1 MSITQISIFL
11 ENKVGQLAQVCKV
24 LADNDVSLVT
34 LSLAETADF
43 GIARLVVDDTA
54 KAEDVLRRNKYI
66 VKATPVVAV
75 AVPDRPGGMAEVV
88 STLSA
93 KGCDIEYSY
102 AFALRHGGGPQARR
116 CVDQGDR
123 RPLPEDLPRRAG
135 HPSAQPGQD
144 QARH

>member
-54 KAEDVLRRNKYI
+54 KAEDVLRRNNYI

-102 AFALRHGGGPQARR
+102 AFALRHGEKAVLVFRFKNNEQATA
-116 CVDQGDR
+116 VIA
-123 RPLPEDLPRRAG
+123 EAG
-135 HPSAQPGQD
+135 FATLTENQIQD
-144 QARH
+144 AAK

>member
-1 MSITQISIFL
+1 MTINQISVFL

-24 LADNDVSLVT
+24 LADDGVSLVT

-54 KAEDVLRRNKYI
+54 KAEETLRRNKFI

-102 AFALRHGGGPQARR
+102 AFGH
-116 CVDQGDR
+116 GDR
-123 RPLPEDLPRRAG
+123 AVLVFRFKDADAAAAVIGEAG
-135 HPSAQPGQD
+135 FTTLDEKQIQNA
-144 QARH
+144 AK

>member
-1 MSITQISIFL
+1 MTINQISIFL

-24 LADNDVSLVT
+24 LADNGVSLVT

-54 KAEDVLRRNKYI
+54 KAEETLRRNKFI
-66 VKATPVVAV
+66 VKTTPVVAV

-102 AFALRHGGGPQARR
+102 AFALRHGEKAVLVFRFKDAEKADA
-116 CVDQGDR
+116 VIA
-123 RPLPEDLPRRAG
+123 EAG
-135 HPSAQPGQD
+135 FATLAENQIQNAAQ
-144 QARH
+144 

>member
-11 ENKVGQLAQVCKV
+11 ENKVGQRAQVCKV

-102 AFALRHGGGPQARR
+102 AFALRHGEKAVLVFRFKNNEQATA
-116 CVDQGDR
+116 VIA
-123 RPLPEDLPRRAG
+123 EAG
-135 HPSAQPGQD
+135 FATLTENQIQD
-144 QARH
+144 AAK

>member
-1 MSITQISIFL
+1 MTINQISVFL

-24 LADNDVSLVT
+24 LADDGVSLVT

-54 KAEDVLRRNKYI
+54 KAEETLRRSKFI
-66 VKATPVVAV
+66 VKTTPVVAV

-102 AFALRHGGGPQARR
+102 AFGH
-116 CVDQGDR
+116 GDR
-123 RPLPEDLPRRAG
+123 AVLVFRFKDADKASAVIAEAG
-135 HPSAQPGQD
+135 FSTLDEKLIQNA
-144 QARH
+144 AK

>member
-24 LADNDVSLVT
+24 LADNGVSLVT

-102 AFALRHGGGPQARR
+102 AFALRHGEKAVLVFRFKNNEQATA
-116 CVDQGDR
+116 VIA
-123 RPLPEDLPRRAG
+123 EAG
-135 HPSAQPGQD
+135 FATLTENQIQD
-144 QARH
+144 AAK

>member
-11 ENKVGQLAQVCKV
+11 ENRVGQLAQVCKV

-102 AFALRHGGGPQARR
+102 AFALRHGEKAVLVFRFKNNEQATA
-116 CVDQGDR
+116 VIA
-123 RPLPEDLPRRAG
+123 EAG
-135 HPSAQPGQD
+135 FATLTENQIQD
-144 QARH
+144 AAK

>member
-102 AFALRHGGGPQARR
+102 AFALRHGEKAVLVFRFKNNEQATA
-116 CVDQGDR
+116 VIA
-123 RPLPEDLPRRAG
+123 EAG
-135 HPSAQPGQD
+135 FATLTENQIQD
-144 QARH
+144 AAK

>member
-1 MSITQISIFL
+1 MTINQISVFL
-11 ENKVGQLAQVCKV
+11 ENRVGQLAQVCKV

-102 AFALRHGGGPQARR
+102 AFALRHGEKAVLVFRFKNNEQATA
-116 CVDQGDR
+116 VIA
-123 RPLPEDLPRRAG
+123 EAG
-135 HPSAQPGQD
+135 FATLTENQIQD
-144 QARH
+144 AAK

>member
-1 MSITQISIFL
+1 MTINQISVFL

-102 AFALRHGGGPQARR
+102 AFALRHGEKAVLVFRFKNNEQATA
-116 CVDQGDR
+116 VIA
-123 RPLPEDLPRRAG
+123 EAG
-135 HPSAQPGQD
+135 FATLTENQIQD
-144 QARH
+144 AAK

>member
-102 AFALRHGGGPQARR
+102 AFALRHGEKAVLVFHFKNNEQATA
-116 CVDQGDR
+116 VIA
-123 RPLPEDLPRRAG
+123 EAG
-135 HPSAQPGQD
+135 FATLTENQIQD
-144 QARH
+144 AAK

>member
-93 KGCDIEYSY
+93 KGCDIEYSS
-102 AFALRHGGGPQARR
+102 AFALRHGEKAVLVFRFKNNEQATA
-116 CVDQGDR
+116 VIA
-123 RPLPEDLPRRAG
+123 EAG
-135 HPSAQPGQD
+135 FATLTENQIQD
-144 QARH
+144 AAK